1 MSGHSKWSTI
11 KHKKAIVDSKRGKA
25 FTKLIKEITVAARIG
40 GGDTSGTGNPRLR
53 TLLEKAKAINMPLDN
68 AVRAIKKGTGEL
80 PGVHYEQYIYEG
92 YGPEGIA
99 VIVETLT
106 DNKNRTVGE
115 LRHAFTSKSGN
126 LAETGAVNW
135 MFEKMGALKGK
146 ADKLTEDDLLEMLLD
161 FDIADLSIDEG
172 TFFITC
178 NPKSLDLVKQALINK
193 NINVE
198 SAELEW
204 TPKTTVKLDE
214 LASEKAYEFLTYIE
228 DLDDVQNVYT
238 NLG

>member
-11 KHKKAIVDSKRGKA
+11 KHKKAIIDSKRGKA
-25 FTKLIKEITVAARIG
+25 FTKLIKEITVAARLG
-40 GGDTSGTGNPRLR
+40 GGDTEGNGNPRLR

-80 PGVHYEQYIYEG
+80 PGVNYEAYMYEG

-115 LRHAFTSKSGN
+115 LRHAFSAKGGN
-126 LAETGAVNW
+126 LAENGAVNW
-135 MFEKMGALKGK
+135 MFEKMGSLKGK
-146 ADKLTEDDLLEMLLD
+146 ADNLSEDSLLEMLLD

-178 NPKSLDLVKQALINK
+178 APKALDAVKQALLSK
-193 NINVE
+193 NIAVE

-204 TPKTTVKLDE
+204 VPKDSIKLDD
-214 LASEKAYEFLTYIE
+214 AAAQKAYDFLNFIE